1 VFDSSGPNEISADQF
16 FVLPD
21 DNLERENVLA
31 VNQIITRVIVP
42 ESPAGT
48 RSIYLKFR
56 QKDSQDFAMSSV
68 AAVLQMQGNRVQSAR
83 IVLGGVAPV
92 PWRVQAADAELEG
105 KALNAANSDNAA
117 AAAVAN
123 ASPLPQSAYKVQLTR
138 NLVRRA
144 LQQLAEG

>member
-1 VFDSSGPNEISADQF
+1 
-16 FVLPD
+16 
-21 DNLERENVLA
+21 
-31 VNQIITRVIVP
+31 
-42 ESPAGT
+42 
-48 RSIYLKFR
+48 
-56 QKDSQDFAMSSV
+56 MSSV

-83 IVLGGVAPV
+83 IVLGGVAPI
-92 PWRVQAADAELEG
+92 PWRVQAAEAELEG
-105 KALNAANSDNAA
+105 KALNAANIDNAA